1 MGNNTEYMKQ
11 WREANPGYT
20 RKYNQQ
26 FRQERMQR
34 AHQLL
39 GGECWEC
46 GSMEKLEIDH
56 INPED
61 KEFEISTRI
70 SASEEKFLAELDKC
84 QLLCHDCHMKKTIT
98 ERGQE
103 SAKGKHGTLSSYRYC
118 KCDICKG
125 AYREYQKEYRAQRK
139 SKSLEKNS
147 RKKGK

>member
-1 MGNNTEYMKQ
+1 MGNSTEYMRQ

-26 FRQERMQR
+26 FREERMTR

-56 INPED
+56 INPKD

-70 SASEEKFLAELDKC
+70 SASEDKFLAELDKC
-84 QLLCHDCHMKKTIT
+84 QLLCHDCHMKKTIK

-103 SAKGKHGTLSSYRYC
+103 SAKDKHGTLSSYRYC
-118 KCDICKG
+118 KCALCSD
-125 AYREYQKEYRAQRK
+125 AYKKYQREYRA
-139 SKSLEKNS
+139 KN
-147 RKKGK
+147 RGKGKAQVKKRGKK